1 MTEQASE
8 LRCAIE
14 LRSDDT
20 RSGPGRLTGTL
31 IVEGEQ
37 ASDRRE
43 LFMPGA
49 LTWPTEGIVLRRQ
62 HARDKP
68 ITMIQ
73 PRREGNTIV
82 VDEPL
87 PDTTAGRDAA
97 AEIRAGMFKGL
108 SVEFVS
114 QRERFQGGLRRI
126 GGALLKG
133 AGLVDTPSYTS
144 AVVSVRN
151 KGAGRRVPWL

>member
-1 MTEQASE
+1 MDEV
-8 LRCAIE
+8 RCSIE
-14 LRSDDT
+14 LRADDT

-31 IVEGEQ
+31 ITEGEQ
-37 ASDRRE
+37 ANDRRE

-49 LTWPTEGIVLRRQ
+49 LTWPAEGIVLRRQ

-73 PRREGNTIV
+73 PRREGNKIV

-97 AEIRAGMFKGL
+97 VEIRAGMFKGL

-114 QRERFQGGLRRI
+114 QRERFAGGLRKDRRRASERR
-126 GGALLKG
+126 GPRGS
-133 AGLVDTPSYTS
+133 TPSYS
-144 AVVSVRN
+144 SQARSCPCGH

>member
-1 MTEQASE
+1 MDEIRCALE
-8 LRCAIE
+8 LRA
-14 LRSDDT
+14 DDT
-20 RSGPGRLTGTL
+20 RAGPGRLTGTL

-49 LTWPTEGIVLRRQ
+49 LTWPPEGIVLRRQ

-73 PRREGNTIV
+73 PRREGNRIF
-82 VDEPL
+82 VDENL
-87 PDTTAGRDAA
+87 PDTVAARDAA
-97 AEIRAGMFKGL
+97 VEIRAGMFKGL

-114 QRERFQGGLRRI
+114 RREKFAGGLRRI

-144 AVVSVRN
+144 ALVSVRH

>member
-1 MTEQASE
+1 MDEV
-8 LRCAIE
+8 RCSIE
-14 LRSDDT
+14 LRADDT

-31 IVEGEQ
+31 ITEGEQ

-43 LFMPGA
+43 VFLSGA
-49 LTWPTEGIVLRRQ
+49 LTWPAEGIVLRRQ

-73 PRREGNTIV
+73 PRREGNKIV

-97 AEIRAGMFKGL
+97 VEIRAGMFKGL

-114 QRERFQGGLRRI
+114 QRERFAGGLRKI

>member
-1 MTEQASE
+1 MDEV
-8 LRCAIE
+8 RCSIE
-14 LRSDDT
+14 LRADST

-31 IVEGEQ
+31 ITEGEQ

-49 LTWPTEGIVLRRQ
+49 LTWPSEGIVLRRQ
-62 HARDKP
+62 HNRDTP

-73 PRREGNTIV
+73 PRREGNKIV
-82 VDEPL
+82 VDEQL
-87 PDTTAGRDAA
+87 PDTTAGRDCAV
-97 AEIRAGMFKGL
+97 EIRAGMFKGL

-114 QRERFQGGLRRI
+114 QRERFAGGLRRI

-144 AVVSVRN
+144 ATVSVRN

>member
-1 MTEQASE
+1 MDEV
-8 LRCAIE
+8 RCSIE
-14 LRSDDT
+14 LRADDT

-31 IVEGEQ
+31 ITEGEQ
-37 ASDRRE
+37 ANDRRE

-49 LTWPTEGIVLRRQ
+49 LTWPAEGIVLRRQ

-73 PRREGNTIV
+73 PRREGNKIV

-97 AEIRAGMFKGL
+97 VEIRAGMFKGL

-114 QRERFQGGLRRI
+114 QRERFTGGLRKI
-126 GGALLKG
+126 GGAFLKG
-133 AGLVDTPSYTS
+133 AGLVDTPSYSS
-144 AVVSVRN
+144 ALVSVRH